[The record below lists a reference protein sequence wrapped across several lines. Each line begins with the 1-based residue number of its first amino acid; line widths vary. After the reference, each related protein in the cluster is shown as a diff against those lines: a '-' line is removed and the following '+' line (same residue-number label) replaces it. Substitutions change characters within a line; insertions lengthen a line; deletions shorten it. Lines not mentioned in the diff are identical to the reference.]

1 MSNAIILTEY
11 ELGILQTP
19 LRQEVSKYEDI
30 LWSFPPDDSVWK
42 ANNRVRI
49 EEYLKD
55 IKRLLQKLESKEEV
69 GE

>member
-11 ELGILQTP
+11 EMGILQTP
-19 LRQEVSKYEDI
+19 LRQEVSKYEGI
-30 LWSFPPDDSVWK
+30 LRSFPPDDSVWK